1 MVVHPAYSTDDYWH
15 LAVKLLTGY
24 EMPLRESLFDKL
36 LGNQGIPL
44 MKIEFSDYD
53 GEPSNAVVEAAD
65 SLGWRAENS
74 GWRIENTDFVIPFY
88 SGKHGPITTA
98 SVGTKVVMKKARIT
112 LLGTTSTDAPPAGGV
127 VLGSDF
133 KSNNDKEFDGLNA
146 HQEWSNKALSQYSY
160 GGGKA
165 LEHLLGEAQSTIGFS
180 WNDLRVENKNAVNL
194 KSFEEAADAFDRA
207 ASFFRTQHRQLED
220 WEFDLGAEEASWKGQ
235 AAGVFRDLIH
245 GLARNYDKYS
255 DQLPLA
261 TEAAS
266 RYGQDLR
273 DFRHAVHT
281 AGQNLYNAWNTW
293 QLLTGNPLRWLHDVL
308 LDVSEDVWNNNIK
321 KVRFKVTSAGRA
333 GTTGHHEVKFDGFS
347 GGYLD
352 WGALE
357 DKATWK
363 KIGEEAIRRWQQSVV
378 DTLVAAGKQ
387 AIVDVQNS
395 WNGQTFAPVTTVSTN
410 LSQEYSSDK
419 ADKDKADAEAAAAA
433 AKAER
438 EADKAEA
445 AAAAAAA
452 KAEHE
457 AEVKQA
463 KAERE
468 AEKAEQ
474 AAAAAAAKAE
484 HEAEVKQAKAE
495 REAEKAEQEAEAA
508 AAKAEQKVEQ
518 EQAKAERD
526 QKEAEQEA
534 KQEQKEAEQ
543 EQKQAE
549 QEAKQEEKER
559 EQQARQ
565 EQLQAEQEQKQAEQ
579 EAKQEQKEAEQE
591 QQQILAT
598 NLARAEREQQ
608 KQEQAQKE
616 REQEAKQA
624 EQEARA
630 EAKQQEL
637 EAKQEEK
644 EREQEAKQEQ
654 KEAEQKQKQAE
665 QEAKQE
671 EKERE
676 QEQRQIRTEAEYQAK
691 QEEQEAKQEAKQ
703 AEQEA
708 KQERKEAEQLARQE
722 QLQAEQEQ
730 KQAEQEAKQEQKE
743 AEQQARQDQLQAEQ
757 EQKQAEQQSRQDQ
770 LQAEQERKQEQRQ
783 SEAESRFD
791 QQRREALTPGGREWE
806 LPFGGP
812 DSVPGSEGGLTS
824 LNPDGTVTTNF
835 PDGSSTTVDPATGET
850 TVGLPDGTREIS
862 DLAPGE
868 SLHNKDGSWTTL
880 NPDHTLTTDFPDGS
894 STVVDPAKGTTT
906 TTFPDGTSITSP
918 IEPGHSVPSHPGHP
932 NQSGSSSYFPNF
944 EEELFDTL
952 PDYSDDLGSPLA
964 PAGLG
969 ATTQDSDGYGAPGGG
984 GSPMLP
990 MGTRINGSTSG
1001 GNDGERVRNV
1011 LDDGQQVITRR
1022 RPAAGAGRSSYEEVG
1037 AARRAGVA
1045 TSSAGTP
1052 FMPPMGGSP
1061 GGGGQQTQS
1070 SDRDRDS
1077 WVAEDEDVWGTDEG
1091 GAPAVLGRD

>member
-410 LSQEYSSDK
+410 LSQEYASDK

-508 AAKAEQKVEQ
+508 AAKAEQKAEQ

-543 EQKQAE
+543 EQK
-549 QEAKQEEKER
+549 
-559 EQQARQ
+559 
-565 EQLQAEQEQKQAEQ
+565 
-579 EAKQEQKEAEQE
+579 
-591 QQQILAT
+591 QILAT

-703 AEQEA
+703 A
-708 KQERKEAEQLARQE
+708 K
-722 QLQAEQEQ
+722 
-730 KQAEQEAKQEQKE
+730 QEAKQEQKE

-918 IEPGHSVPSHPGHP
+918 IEPGHSLPSHPGHP